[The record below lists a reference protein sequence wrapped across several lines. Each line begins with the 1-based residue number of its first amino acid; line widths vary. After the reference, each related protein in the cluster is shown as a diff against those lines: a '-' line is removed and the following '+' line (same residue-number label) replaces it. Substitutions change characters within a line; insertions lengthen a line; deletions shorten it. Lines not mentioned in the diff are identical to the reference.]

1 MANPPLSDGRLT
13 SLTSLTTPITGGEVM
28 YIVSPGNAAQGVSY
42 QVTTQILGSY
52 FASFIFLQPTIIT
65 SGSSYNSVSTDSRIL
80 VNKTVGSATSI
91 LLLPSASYSLPVLV
105 KDLKGDAGTNPIT
118 VTFSG
123 SQTIDGLSEIIIN
136 NNYGYLWFNPLSTGG
151 WYDAAF

>member
-1 MANPPLSDGRLT
+1 M
-13 SLTSLTTPITGGEVM
+13 M